1 MSRTWSDAERAR
13 MVRAIEL
20 ARPYRTHPNPR
31 VGCVI
36 VGAGGKVVGEGAH
49 RGVGAPH
56 AEAVALGEAR
66 GAARGATAFVTLE
79 PCSHTGRTPPCA
91 DALVA
96 AGVARVVIAV
106 YDPDARVRGRGVA
119 MLRQAGIET
128 TVGLM
133 GDEAIRL
140 DAGFHHHRRTGL
152 PYVRGVVADAEARAD
167 EAVGVDIAAL
177 IAEADHLLADTTGP
191 APTTRRKLAGLAE
204 DGHLYVAIEDM
215 EIIEA
220 LRGEGLVD
228 TVSHYIRIGADHE
241 DLRAEDGLRASDA
254 VEVGAGYR
262 RIDLERSPASWP
274 PLVRR
279 RAEAVIPTRYGH
291 FRAIGYE
298 SLGDGRQ
305 HVALVTGRVVGEEG
319 VLVRMHSECLT
330 GDVFASLRCDCGFQ
344 LQEAMHRIGEA
355 GRGVVLYMRG
365 HEGRGI
371 GLIDKLAAY
380 ALQEQGRDTVEANLD
395 LGFPED
401 SRDYGAGARIL
412 ADLGVNSVCLLTNNP
427 AKRAGVEAYGVRI
440 VERVPLVA
448 GENDHNRTYLR
459 TKVAKLGHVIDME
472 DRPPGRVP
480 ETVGED
486 GPIRQ
491 PPETGKPAIGKPQA

>member
-1 MSRTWSDAERAR
+1 VSRVWSDADRGR
-13 MVRAIEL
+13 MSRAIDL

-36 VGAGGKVVGEGAH
+36 VGEGGMVVGEGAH
-49 RGVGAPH
+49 QGVGTPH
-56 AEAVALGEAR
+56 AEAVALGQAG

-79 PCSHTGRTPPCA
+79 PCAHYGRTPPCA
-91 DALVA
+91 EALRA

-119 MLRQAGIET
+119 MLQQAGIDT
-128 TVGLM
+128 ALGLM
-133 GDEAIRL
+133 EDEAVSL
-140 DAGFHHHRRTGL
+140 DLGFHHHRRTGL
-152 PYVRGVVADAEARAD
+152 PYVHAVVADARARAE
-167 EAVGVDIAAL
+167 EAVGADIAAL
-177 IAEADHLLADTTGP
+177 IAEADHLPETMTGP
-191 APTTRRKLAGLAE
+191 GLPTRRKLAGLAE
-204 DGHLYVAIEDM
+204 LGHLYLAIEDVEM
-215 EIIEA
+215 IGA
-220 LRGEGLVD
+220 LRRAGLVD
-228 TVSHYIRIGADHE
+228 AASHYVRIGE
-241 DLRAEDGLRASDA
+241 DLDGFWTQDGLRMTDA
-254 VEVGAGYR
+254 GEIGAGYR
-262 RIDLERSPASWP
+262 RIDLERPPAGWP

-279 RAEAVIPTRYGH
+279 RAEAAIPTRYGR

-298 SLGDGRQ
+298 SLDDGRH
-305 HVALVTGRVVGEEG
+305 HVALVRGRVAGEEG

-344 LQEAMHRIGEA
+344 LQEAMRRIGEA
-355 GRGVVLYMRG
+355 GRGVALYMRG

-412 ADLGVNSVCLLTNNP
+412 ADLGVNSIRLLTNNP

-440 VERVPLVA
+440 IERVPLVA

-459 TKVAKLGHVIDME
+459 TKVAKLGHVIDMD
-472 DRPPGRVP
+472 DRSAGRKREKDGEGLPPS
-480 ETVGED
+480 
-486 GPIRQ
+486 
-491 PPETGKPAIGKPQA
+491 

>member
-1 MSRTWSDAERAR
+1 VSRVWSDAERGR
-13 MVRAIEL
+13 MSRAIDL

-36 VGAGGKVVGEGAH
+36 VGEGGMVVGEGAH

-56 AEAVALGEAR
+56 AEAVALGQAG

-79 PCSHTGRTPPCA
+79 PCSHSGRTPPCA

-96 AGVARVVIAV
+96 AGVARVVIAA
-106 YDPDARVRGRGVA
+106 YDPDARVRGRGLVR
-119 MLRQAGIET
+119 LQRAGIET
-128 TVGLM
+128 VVGLM
-133 GDEAIRL
+133 GEEAVRL
-140 DAGFHHHRRTGL
+140 DIGFHHHRRTGL
-152 PYVRGVVADAEARAD
+152 PYVRAVVADAEARAD

-177 IAEADHLLADTTGP
+177 VADADHLLANTTGP
-191 APTTRRKLAGLAE
+191 RLSIRQKLAGVAE
-204 DGHLYVAIEDM
+204 KGHLYLAIEDVEM
-215 EIIEA
+215 IGA
-220 LRGEGLVD
+220 LRRAGLVD
-228 TVSHYIRIGADHE
+228 AASHYVRIGE
-241 DLRAEDGLRASDA
+241 DLDGFWTQDGLRMTDA
-254 VEVGAGYR
+254 GEIGAGYR
-262 RIDLERSPASWP
+262 RIDLERPPAGWP

-279 RAEAVIPTRYGH
+279 RAEAAIPTRYGR
-291 FRAIGYE
+291 FRAVGYE
-298 SLGDGRQ
+298 SLDDGRH
-305 HVALVTGRVVGEEG
+305 HVALVRGRVSGEEG

-344 LQEAMHRIGEA
+344 LQEAMRRIGEA

-395 LGFPED
+395 LGLPAD

-412 ADLGVNSVCLLTNNP
+412 ADLGVNSLRLLTNNP

-440 VERVPLVA
+440 IERVPLVA

-459 TKVAKLGHVIDME
+459 TKVAKLGHVIDMD
-472 DRPPGRVP
+472 DRSAGRKREKDGEGLPPS
-480 ETVGED
+480 
-486 GPIRQ
+486 
-491 PPETGKPAIGKPQA
+491 

>member
-1 MSRTWSDAERAR
+1 MSRVWSDADRGR
-13 MVRAIEL
+13 MSRAIDL

-36 VGAGGKVVGEGAH
+36 VGEDGMVVGEGAH
-49 RGVGAPH
+49 QGVGTLH
-56 AEAVALGEAR
+56 AEAVALGNAG

-79 PCSHTGRTPPCA
+79 PCAHYGRTPPCA
-91 DALVA
+91 EALQA
-96 AGVARVVIAV
+96 AGVARVVIAA

-119 MLRQAGIET
+119 MLQQAGIDT
-128 TVGLM
+128 AVGLM
-133 GDEAIRL
+133 EDEAVSL
-140 DAGFHHHRRTGL
+140 DLGFHHHRRTGL
-152 PYVRGVVADAEARAD
+152 PYVRAVVADARARAD
-167 EAVGVDIAAL
+167 EAVDADIAAL
-177 IAEADHLLADTTGP
+177 IAEADHLLATTTGP
-191 APTTRRKLAGLAE
+191 RFPTRRKLAGLAE
-204 DGHLYVAIEDM
+204 HGHLYLAIEDADM
-215 EIIEA
+215 ITA
-220 LRGEGLVD
+220 LRRAGLVEAA
-228 TVSHYIRIGADHE
+228 SHYVRIGE
-241 DLRAEDGLRASDA
+241 DVDGLWTQDGLRMADA
-254 VEVGAGYR
+254 GEIGAGFC
-262 RIDLERSPASWP
+262 RIDLERAPGGWP

-279 RAEAVIPTRYGH
+279 RAEATIPTRYGR

-298 SLGDGRQ
+298 SLEDGRQ
-305 HVALVTGRVVGEEG
+305 HVALVRGNVAGEEG

-344 LQEAMHRIGEA
+344 LQEAMRRIGEA

-395 LGFPED
+395 LGLPED
-401 SRDYGAGARIL
+401 SRDYGAGARML
-412 ADLGVNSVCLLTNNP
+412 ADLGVNSLRLLTNNP

-440 VERVPLVA
+440 IERVPLVA

-472 DRPPGRVP
+472 ERPPGK
-480 ETVGED
+480 VGERTEQD
-486 GPIRQ
+486 
-491 PPETGKPAIGKPQA
+491 